1 MSSTHGIQ
9 ADIPVRLGALMNRL
23 TSSATLFFGPAI
35 PSPTV
40 TRLSI
45 GMLAAV
51 TKGLELE
58 ERHESEGGYGTK
70 NLKMPGTPV
79 KKVETSH
86 NLAGDRPWQT
96 LLYPVW
102 YTILCSDFIVK
113 FYWGS
118 LPPPLSENA
127 RISRDLLQVVL
138 IRMCC

>member
-1 MSSTHGIQ
+1 
-9 ADIPVRLGALMNRL
+9 MNRL

-35 PSPTV
+35 PSPT
-40 TRLSI
+40 RLSI
-45 GMLAAV
+45 GTLAAA
-51 TKGLELE
+51 TKGLE
-58 ERHESEGGYGTK
+58 ERHESKGRYGTK
-70 NLKMPGTPV
+70 KMPGTPV

-96 LLYPVW
+96 LLYPAW